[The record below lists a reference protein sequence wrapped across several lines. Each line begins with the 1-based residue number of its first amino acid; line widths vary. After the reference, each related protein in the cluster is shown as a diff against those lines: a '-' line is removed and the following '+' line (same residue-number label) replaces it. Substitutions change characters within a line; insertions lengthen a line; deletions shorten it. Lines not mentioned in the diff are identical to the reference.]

1 MAMLHAST
9 CPVCKQSMTYR
20 RKDKTACSHTCY
32 MRLYRARA
40 KAALVPL
47 LTNIDRANQLVA
59 AEYIAAMF
67 LQLNIQETH
76 HVRSTQTQ

>member
-1 MAMLHAST
+1 MAMLHVST
-9 CPVCKQSMTYR
+9 CPVCGQSMTSR
-20 RKDKTACSHTCY
+20 RKAKTVCSHRCY

-47 LTNIDRANQLVA
+47 LTNTDRANQLVA

-67 LQLNIQETH
+67 QQLNIQEIH
-76 HVRSTQTQ
+76 HVYSTQAQ

>member
-1 MAMLHAST
+1 MAMLHVST
-9 CPVCKQSMTYR
+9 CPVCGQSMTYR
-20 RKDKTACSHTCY
+20 RKDKTVCSHKCY

-47 LTNIDRANQLVA
+47 LTNTDRANQLVA

-67 LQLNIQETH
+67 QQLNIQETH
-76 HVRSTQTQ
+76 HVYSTQA